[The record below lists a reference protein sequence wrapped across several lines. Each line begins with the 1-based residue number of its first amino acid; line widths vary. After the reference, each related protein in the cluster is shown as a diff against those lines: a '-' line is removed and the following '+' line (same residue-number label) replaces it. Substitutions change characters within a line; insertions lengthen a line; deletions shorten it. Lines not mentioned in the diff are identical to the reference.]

1 MASPQPHPTQVG
13 AFSILALLG
22 VGGMG
27 KVYLARDC
35 EGKQVALKV
44 LLPELTAATLD
55 RLRFEREFDIASQ
68 MDHPG
73 LVKVYERSFENDL
86 CYYSMEFV
94 QGVDLGRRFQ
104 AKAGQNFS
112 RQIGQ
117 EALDAFIQ
125 LTDALHYLHQH
136 NIIHRDLKSE
146 NVLVD
151 GTNRVRLLDFGL
163 ACFHKVASKANRITS
178 PGMVLGTPYAMA
190 PEQIVGD
197 GADVRSDIYSLGV
210 MMYQVF
216 CQRLP
221 FEAPD
226 PMAVLYQILN
236 QPVPAFNVE
245 IPAPEGLGAL
255 VTQLLSKEPHQR
267 PRDAG
272 EVKQRLEALSAAWT
286 GQVEVASSPVLV
298 APEPVRRLVTPR
310 FVGRRAEETWFEKR
324 LIQVMEGR
332 GGWGA
337 LIGPAGVGKSYLLQ
351 HWAATA
357 KSHAVTAVK
366 VQPVTGSRIPYQ
378 LWTPILRWALHEQQV
393 PQSVLPFVPTLSL
406 LIPELAPAGSEHFAP
421 IDDPLQRYHLYEGMA
436 RLILHRAQ
444 NASVLL
450 LDQIQ
455 EADPASLEFLHYF
468 LETRYYGQDAL
479 KLPLIILALNGED
492 HPQELDAL
500 RRLAEQQSSAHLLPL
515 SGFQLNEAQ
524 QFLES
529 LLDHQAVHP
538 ETLRF
543 LHHETEGKPLYLQEL
558 ARLGVEG
565 GAWQWREGCWHFRTP
580 SGTSSWGSGT
590 LRLPARLQAALRKRL
605 EGLGEMELEVLRMSA
620 VLGPLLAFRH
630 LQALCGMA
638 DRPLYEICAQLV
650 QRRLLNEGSDF
661 EIASQGTAE
670 VVLESMSWG
679 ARRGYHA
686 RAAAYLERTEKA
698 SHWEVGQHWGLAGEP
713 EKAGLSF
720 LAASQAALRSY
731 AYEEACRCLQEI
743 SNLPP
748 LTQPLT
754 HWELEEL
761 WADAMLGAGFAQQ
774 ALEKLIPLAEAADPD
789 PLNSLRRQRKLG
801 AAYETLGR
809 LRESFEVNHRG
820 LERQAKLK
828 SKNLERAQ
836 AILEEGLRLCERQS
850 RVLFLLRPPGWLDD
864 FTHLVVAQ
872 MRLAIRRSQNRQE
885 SWAQAFIY
893 GGFWSLRR
901 LKWSGGAL
909 LSLNNA
915 MSRMANLPDSES
927 KAQLMSD
934 SGYLMLLSGSTRKA
948 KVVLEDTRDMLNRLG
963 LATGMCK
970 NFLQLHGVCFHQG
983 CIGEAYQYGC
993 QGLQLARRLGN
1004 RFEEALALSTVI
1016 WSSSALEQTE
1026 TAENYLAQL
1035 HPLREQFQASYLDL
1049 IAELANCYF
1058 LWTSKRYP
1066 ELVERASRNYEAC
1079 KQAQELPHQTLHFGV
1094 LALEGQVIHDPTGAQ
1109 AMLEEM
1115 NAATRGQRLYRPVF
1129 KRLQAMALMAEGK
1142 RSRAFE
1148 ILGECT
1154 RRAEQAGIPWE
1165 RYRCHTLLGDWLEEE
1180 GLGEHHRQEAAR
1192 AWEDVK
1198 GPTSSG
1204 FADFGR

>member
-1 MASPQPHPTQVG
+1 MASPQPQPTQVG

-27 KVYLARDC
+27 KVYLARDSQ
-35 EGKQVALKV
+35 GKQVALKV

-94 QGVDLGRRFQ
+94 QGVDLSRRFQ
-104 AKAGQNFS
+104 ANPGQSFS
-112 RQIGQ
+112 RQVGQ
-117 EALDAFIQ
+117 EALAYFIQ
-125 LTDALHYLHQH
+125 LADALHYLHQH

-151 GTNRVRLLDFGL
+151 DANQIRLLDFGL

-236 QPVPAFNVE
+236 QPVPPFNVE

-272 EVKQRLEALSAAWT
+272 EVKQRLEALRAGWA
-286 GQVEVASSPVLV
+286 GQVEPSVPAVV

-332 GGWGA
+332 GGWAAVSGS
-337 LIGPAGVGKSYLLQ
+337 AGVGKSYLLQ

-366 VQPVTGSRIPYQ
+366 VQPVSGSRIPYQ
-378 LWTPILRWALHEQQV
+378 LWSPVLRWALHEQAV

-406 LIPELAPAGSEHFAP
+406 LLPELAPAGSEHFAP

-444 NASVLL
+444 NPSVLL
-450 LDQIQ
+450 FDQVH

-479 KLPLIILALNGED
+479 KLPLIILALNSEES
-492 HPQELDAL
+492 PQEMDVL
-500 RRLAEQQSSAHLLPL
+500 RRLAEQQSSARVLPL
-515 SGFQLNEAQ
+515 TGFQLNEAQ

-558 ARLGVEG
+558 ARLGIEG

-580 SGTSSWGSGT
+580 SGTTSWGSSS

-630 LQALCGMA
+630 LQALCGLA
-638 DRPLYEICAQLV
+638 DRPLYEICAVLV
-650 QRRLLNEGSDF
+650 QRRLLQESSDF
-661 EIASQGTAE
+661 EMASQGTAE

-679 ARRGYHA
+679 VRRGYHA

-698 SHWEVGQHWGLAGEP
+698 SHWEVGEHWSLAGEP
-713 EKAGLSF
+713 EKAGQSF
-720 LAASQAALRSY
+720 LAAAQGALRSY

-743 SNLPP
+743 ANLPP

-774 ALEKLIPLAEAADPD
+774 ALEKLIPLAEAADAD
-789 PLNSLRRQRKLG
+789 PLSSLRRLRKLG
-801 AAYETLGR
+801 AAFETVGN
-809 LRESFEVNHRG
+809 LRESVNANQRG
-820 LERQAKLK
+820 LERHGKLK
-828 SKNLERAQ
+828 SKNPERAQ
-836 AILEEGLRLCERQS
+836 LILDEGLRLCERQS

-864 FTHLVVAQ
+864 FTHLLVSQ
-872 MRLAIRRSQNRQE
+872 MRLAVRRSENRQK
-885 SWAQAFIY
+885 SWAQAFVY

-909 LSLNNA
+909 LSINNA
-915 MSRMANLPDSES
+915 LSRIADLPDSES
-927 KAQLMSD
+927 KAQLLSD

-948 KVVLEDTRDMLNRLG
+948 RRVLEDSRDMLNRLG
-963 LATGMCK
+963 LVTGMCK
-970 NFLQLHGVCFHQG
+970 TYLALHSVCFCHG

-993 QGLQLARRLGN
+993 QGLQFARRLGN
-1004 RFEEALALSTVI
+1004 RFEEALALSTII
-1016 WSSSALEQTE
+1016 WSSSVLGQVEL
-1026 TAENYLAQL
+1026 AENYLAQL
-1035 HPLREQFQASYLDL
+1035 EPLRQQFQASYMSLA
-1049 IAELANCYF
+1049 AELANCYY
-1058 LWTSKRYP
+1058 LWTTKRWP
-1066 ELVERASRNYEAC
+1066 ELVERATRNYEAC
-1079 KQAQELPHQTLHFGV
+1079 KQAQELPYQTLHFGV
-1094 LALEGQVIHDPTGAQ
+1094 MALEGRVTYEPAGAE
-1109 AMLEEM
+1109 ALLEEL
-1115 NAATRGQRLYRPVF
+1115 NLATRGQRLYRPVF
-1129 KRLQAMALMAEGK
+1129 KRLQAVALMAEGK

-1165 RYRCHTLLGDWLEEE
+1165 RYRCHLLLSGWLEEE

-1198 GPTSSG
+1198 GPT
-1204 FADFGR
+1204 A